1 MENAGKP
8 ADHDRRR
15 LRGFIIHLLIYFA
28 AMAVLLPVNFIIPP
42 DQPWSLFPLV
52 GWGAPLALHAA
63 WALGL
68 LDTLRK

>member
-8 ADHDRRR
+8 ADRDRRR
-15 LRGFIIHLLIYFA
+15 LRGFIIHLMIYFA
-28 AMAVLLPVNFIIPP
+28 AMAVLLPVNFIIAP